1 MLIDDLDRYVA
12 LHCSLGFKFR
22 TQRYLLHK
30 FVKFAASRGD
40 RFVTTDRVL
49 AWAVEAPSPEQR
61 RNRLLTIRR
70 FAIAMHAED
79 PCHEVPAADALG
91 RGLFKRKL
99 HYIYQD
105 EEIQRLM
112 SAAAAL
118 PPAGTIRPR
127 TYVILLGLL
136 AVTGMRISEALALR
150 VGDLT
155 EDGLIVNKTK
165 FKKNRLLPLH
175 PSTRTVLDEYLSFRS
190 RFATTNDAIF
200 IANSGAAVS
209 YDTVAGVFRKLS
221 RQIGLRAGP
230 GQPGPR
236 IHDLRHSFAV
246 RSLEACAFDRQS
258 VSRHILALSTYLGHA
273 HVTDTY
279 WYLQAT
285 PTLMAQIGA
294 AGEARQYGG
303 VA

>member
-1 MLIDDLDRYVA
+1 MLIDDLGRYVA

-79 PCHEVPAADALG
+79 SRHEVPAADALG

-99 HYIYQD
+99 HHIYRA

-127 TYVILLGLL
+127 TFVMLLGLL
-136 AVTGMRISEALALR
+136 AVTGMRISEALALH
-150 VGDLT
+150 VDDLT
-155 EDGLIVNKTK
+155 EDGLIVSKTK
-165 FKKNRLLPLH
+165 FKKSRLLPLH
-175 PSTRTVLDEYLSFRS
+175 PSTRTALDEYLSFRL
-190 RFATTNDAIF
+190 RFATTNDAIL

-209 YDTVAGVFRKLS
+209 YDTAAGVFRKLS
-221 RQIGLRAGP
+221 RQIGLRAGR

-246 RSLEACAFDRQS
+246 RSLEACAFDRES

-285 PTLMAQIGA
+285 PTLMAQIAA
-294 AGEARQYGG
+294 AGEARQCGG